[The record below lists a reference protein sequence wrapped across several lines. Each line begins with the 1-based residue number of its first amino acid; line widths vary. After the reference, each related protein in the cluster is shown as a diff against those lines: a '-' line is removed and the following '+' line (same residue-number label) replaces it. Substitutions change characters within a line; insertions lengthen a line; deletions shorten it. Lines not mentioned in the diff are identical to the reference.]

1 MTGSDLKNRKAGS
14 RRRALA
20 ACLLGFACALPAQAQ
35 SGALKPYPFP
45 QSKASARMVKPAG
58 PNPMLAFLPA
68 GAKPDYAAWQS
79 WMAQQAQH
87 KRAALPSVDLNRLI
101 VAGEVEPNDAQVTGV
116 SLLPSPGKA
125 ELVIGVSGA
134 VTVKDFALS
143 NPSRIVLDL
152 SGATLATAAEP
163 IYDGVARAGVINVR
177 VRQNAPAVVR
187 VVLDLDRDRSY
198 TVHREDGQVRVSF
211 GADET
216 FLAWSSGLPAAA
228 RSLPV
233 AAQADASA
241 AAPVRTASASLQ
253 AHIRRGCP

>member
-1 MTGSDLKNRKAGS
+1 MNRFARMTFA
-14 RRRALA
+14 ALA
-20 ACLLGFACALPAQAQ
+20 LAVLAP
-35 SGALKPYPFP
+35 
-45 QSKASARMVKPAG
+45 SAHATTT
-58 PNPMLAFLPA
+58 
-68 GAKPDYAAWQS
+68 
-79 WMAQQAQH
+79 
-87 KRAALPSVDLNRLI
+87 
-101 VAGEVEPNDAQVTGV
+101 NDAQVTGV

-152 SGATLATAAEP
+152 TGATLATAAEP

-241 AAPVRTASASLQ
+241 VETAGRTSTSGKWVR
-253 AHIRRGCP
+253 R